1 MTLIQILEPSSA
13 LPIDASINNFAIGI
27 DLGTTNS
34 VVACVIEGKVRV
46 LGPIMP
52 SIYQGISSIKRLMG
66 TEKKVE
72 LAGVN
77 VSPVEISAKLLT
89 VLKEQAEEILGENI
103 NKAVIT
109 VPAHFDDAARNDT
122 KAAANLAGL
131 EVLRLINEPTAASVA
146 YGLNNKAE
154 GTYIVYDLGGG
165 TFDVSILKMQ
175 KGVFQVI
182 ATGGDVKLGGDDI
195 DEAVLKYLNLDQSQ
209 KNLARRIK
217 EELSE
222 KDFWQEEGLKLS
234 RDELDQIMMPQVQRT
249 IDIVQQTITESGIDI
264 QDIKEVIL
272 VGGSTRS
279 PLIKQ
284 KITEFLKK
292 PLDNIDPDLV
302 VASGAAIQADA
313 LTKGA
318 DHLLLDVISL
328 SIGLEIMGGMN
339 ERVINK
345 NSSIPCSYTKY
356 FTTYEDGQSGIV
368 FHVVQGERE
377 MAADCRSLARFELK
391 SIPPMKA
398 GLPRVAVKFMIDADG
413 LLTISAR
420 EEKSGVSQT
429 VEVKPT
435 YGLTKE
441 QIEKMIEESYLNAK
455 EDIEA
460 FNLAKT
466 KLKAQTTIKALV
478 KAIAEDQD
486 LLDKNSKNNLL
497 KQIDVV
503 QQKIA
508 LNNVS
513 LIEEA
518 NDVLEKEAS
527 VFIQEK
533 LNKKIREALQGKSTK
548 DF

>member
-1 MTLIQILEPSSA
+1 MTLIQISEPNAA
-13 LPIDASINNFAIGI
+13 LPINASAKSVAVGI

-34 VVACVIEGKVRV
+34 VIACVIEGKVRV

-52 SIYQGISSIKRLMG
+52 SVYQDIASIKRLMG
-66 TEKKVE
+66 TEKKID
-72 LAGVN
+72 LAGVKT
-77 VSPVEISAKLLT
+77 SPVEISAKLLSL
-89 VLKEQAEEILGENI
+89 LKKQAEEILGEVVC
-103 NKAVIT
+103 KAVIT

-131 EVLRLINEPTAASVA
+131 EVLRLINEPTAAAVA

-154 GTYIVYDLGGG
+154 GTYLVYDLGGG

-175 KGVFQVI
+175 QGVFQVV
-182 ATGGDVKLGGDDI
+182 ATGGDKRLGGDDF
-195 DEAVLKYLNLDQSQ
+195 DEAIANYLKFDESK
-209 KNLARRIK
+209 KNIARKIK

-222 KDFWQEEGLKLS
+222 KDVWQEGGLSLS
-234 RDELDQIMMPQVQRT
+234 RDELDKIMIPFVQKT
-249 IDIVQQTITESGIDI
+249 IEICKSTIIDSGVDIKN
-264 QDIKEVIL
+264 IKEVIL

-284 KITEFLKK
+284 KISEFLKK

-313 LTKGA
+313 LTNGA
-318 DHLLLDVISL
+318 THLLLDVISL
-328 SIGLEIMGGMN
+328 SIGIEVMGGMN
-339 ERVINK
+339 ERIINK
-345 NSSIPCSYTKY
+345 NSPIPCSYTKY
-356 FTTYEDGQSGIV
+356 FTTYEDGQTGIV

-377 MAADCRSLARFELK
+377 MAADCRSLAKFELK
-391 SIPPMKA
+391 AIPPMKA

-413 LLTISAR
+413 LLTIAAQ
-420 EEKSGVSQT
+420 EEKSGVSQV

-441 QIEKMIEESYLNAK
+441 QIEQMIEDSYINAK

-466 KLKAQTTIKALV
+466 KLKAQTTIKALT
-478 KAIAEDQD
+478 KAIDEDKD
-486 LLDKNSKNNLL
+486 LLNENNKKYLL
-497 KQIDVV
+497 KQIDLL
-503 QQKIA
+503 QDKISS
-508 LNNVS
+508 NDS
-513 LIEEA
+513 FIIEEA
-518 NDVLEKEAS
+518 NDFLEKEAS
-527 VFIQEK
+527 SFIQER
-533 LNKKIREALQGKSTK
+533 LNRKIKEALKGKSTE